1 MMKAF
6 IYDMDGVIVDSE
18 IIHMK
23 AETILLARYGI
34 EADEALLMP
43 YRGTSDT
50 TMFEDI
56 KEKFNA
62 AYDVAG
68 IVEEKD
74 DLMRELLRTEELIL
88 IDGALALI
96 EATNAL
102 RVRGIRTA
110 IASSSPHETIAHVT
124 KTFGIVDKFD
134 VIESGAELPMS
145 KPDPTIYLQTAEM
158 LGVAPADCLV
168 LEDAAAGAQA
178 AIRAGMT
185 CIGFRSP
192 HSGMQDFTGCE
203 RIIHKLSEIDLKA
216 YFDE

>member
-1 MMKAF
+1 MKAL

-34 EADEALLMP
+34 TANEALLMP
-43 YRGTSDT
+43 YRGTSDK

-56 KEKFNA
+56 KEKYDA

-68 IVEEKD
+68 IVAEKD
-74 DLMRELLRTEELIL
+74 DLMRELLRTEELVPIA
-88 IDGALALI
+88 GALELI
-96 EATNAL
+96 AATDAL
-102 RVRGIRTA
+102 RPCGIRTA

-124 KTFGIVDKFD
+124 QTFGITNKFD

-145 KPDPTIYLQTAEM
+145 KPDPTIYLKTAEL

-168 LEDAAAGAQA
+168 IEDAAVGAQA
-178 AIRAGMT
+178 ALRAGMT
-185 CIGFRSP
+185 CIGFCSS
-192 HSGMQDFTGCE
+192 HSGIQDFTGCA
-203 RIIHKLSEIDLKA
+203 RIVQSLSEIDLHV
-216 YFDE
+216 YFGG

>member
-1 MMKAF
+1 MKAL

-34 EADEALLMP
+34 TANEALLMP
-43 YRGTSDT
+43 YRGTSDK

-56 KEKFNA
+56 KEKYDA

-68 IVEEKD
+68 IVAEKD
-74 DLMRELLRTEELIL
+74 DLMRELLRTEELVPIA
-88 IDGALALI
+88 GALELI
-96 EATNAL
+96 AATDAL
-102 RVRGIRTA
+102 RPRGIRTA

-124 KTFGIVDKFD
+124 QTFGITNKFD

-145 KPDPTIYLQTAEM
+145 KPDPTIYLKTAEL

-168 LEDAAAGAQA
+168 IEDAAVGAQA
-178 AIRAGMT
+178 ALRAGMT
-185 CIGFRSP
+185 CIGFCSP
-192 HSGMQDFTGCE
+192 HSGTQDFTGCA
-203 RIIHKLSEIDLKA
+203 RIVQSLSEIDLHV
-216 YFDE
+216 YFGG